1 MATAVG
7 PVVEMG
13 VETVAGMGA
22 GMVAGS
28 RLFMFFVLVFS
39 FQNRIV
45 RLRKVGFCEVMNV
58 EVRLTKREHNS
69 HD

>member
-39 FQNRIV
+39 FQILYFV
-45 RLRKVGFCEVMNV
+45 RLRKVGFCEDDVGWV
-58 EVRLTKREHNS
+58 DKART
-69 HD
+69 

>member
-22 GMVAGS
+22 GMVAGPG
-28 RLFMFFVLVFS
+28 LFIFFVWFFLYF
-39 FQNRIV
+39 V
-45 RLRKVGFCEVMNV
+45 RLRKVGFCEDDVGWV
-58 EVRLTKREHNS
+58 DKART
-69 HD
+69 